1 MTTPFDQSRYQVRFE
16 WGVPG
21 LDALAPSD
29 VVVVVDVLRF
39 STNVV
44 ARVDAGE
51 TVPLDAAAHA
61 VSLNGAAVAARA
73 AELDPAPTVFL
84 GAIRPAAAVAFL
96 CLPAASYITGECI
109 AVDGGFLRYGF

>member
-21 LDALAPSD
+21 LDVLAPSD

-39 STNVV
+39 STNVT

-51 TVPLDAAAHA
+51 TVPLTLKLRDEQGRDIRVDLQVPVQAGAAPAAGAGAAH
-61 VSLNGAAVAARA
+61 GHKH
-73 AELDPAPTVFL
+73 
-84 GAIRPAAAVAFL
+84 
-96 CLPAASYITGECI
+96 
-109 AVDGGFLRYGF
+109 